1 MGATVLV
8 MATVAGC
15 TTQAPGSPVSTL
27 GPGPRASTY
36 QPPVDGASDIQL
48 PPRPSDV
55 PLAGVDPCA
64 LLTAPQRTQ
73 LGVLAGQPGLPA
85 QLADNSPTCNFR
97 FADGTPGAEYNV
109 AVDTTEGIQLYLN
122 PSLAADVR
130 QVSVGDFPALDVT
143 LKAPDLLQG
152 CSTAV
157 SVANG
162 QMFVV
167 NLGQPPSGTTTA
179 QSCASTEKVA
189 AAVLSTARTSGK

>member
-8 MATVAGC
+8 MAVLAGC
-15 TTQAPGSPVSTL
+15 TATQPGQATATRRAPARTRRTPAVVVEI
-27 GPGPRASTY
+27 A
-36 QPPVDGASDIQL
+36 L

-55 PLAGVDPCA
+55 PLAGMDPCS
-64 LLTAPQRTQ
+64 LLTAAQQ
-73 LGVLAGQPGLPA
+73 AVLGVEAGRPGLPA

-109 AVDTTEGIQLYLN
+109 AVDTTEGVQLYLDPN
-122 PSLAADVR
+122 LAADVR

-152 CSTAV
+152 CTTAV

-162 QMFVV
+162 QMFMV
-167 NLGQPPSGTTTA
+167 NLGQPPRGTTTA
-179 QSCASTEKVA
+179 QSCAMTEKVA
-189 AAVLSTARTSGK
+189 GAVLTTVSDAH

>member
-8 MATVAGC
+8 MAVVAGC
-15 TTQAPGSPVSTL
+15 TSTQPGSATVSPPGT
-27 GPGPRASTY
+27 GASAQPGPA
-36 QPPVDGASDIQL
+36 DGGSQIAL

-55 PLAGVDPCA
+55 PVAGVDPCS
-64 LLTAPQRTQ
+64 LLTGAQQAQ
-73 LGVLAGQPGLPA
+73 LGVLAGKPGLPA

-152 CSTAV
+152 CTTAV

-162 QMFVV
+162 QMFLV
-167 NLGQPPSGTTTA
+167 NLGQPARGTTTA
-179 QSCASTEKVA
+179 QSCALTEKVA
-189 AAVLSTARTSGK
+189 GAVLTTVRNRGK